1 MSTQEQLDAKRRRVS
16 RACDT
21 CRRKKVRCDGLQ
33 PSCTNCTTFGFQCTF
48 NDSAKKR
55 GPPKGYIEALE
66 NRLHR
71 MENLLGGLVQT
82 GERTKADLDSL
93 NDDDDAESVDAN
105 WVPHSPDTP
114 TTHSA
119 SESPTTTSMTAH
131 DISISDE
138 EDVLPFDKDAR
149 KKINELS
156 DSMDIMSLD
165 DGGFVRYLGNSSG
178 IDLIQ
183 KNQQLKNGYLMVPV
197 KVRDHQ
203 QWLMEKENEVHL
215 LAATMSLPPTDLAEH
230 LIDIYFKFVHPHLPV
245 LHKNSF
251 MRQYRNPDPEKKPP
265 LVLLNAMFA
274 IASRFSTNPEIIG
287 HGDDPEGFGDEYFAR
302 AKKLV
307 DLEYELPRQSSI
319 QALLL
324 MVTYRF
330 TSAKSGGRVWVM
342 LGMAIRM
349 AQDLGMH
356 RNSARWHLPPLET
369 EVRKRLWWTLY
380 VMDRWVSASM
390 GRPLEIDDNDCDVDF
405 PALIEQDWKDSDEF
419 STSRETQEQT
429 KMENIFAMKFFIES
443 IKLSQIM
450 GKILKRI
457 YSANTRNHGPAQ
469 VSTKVAELDTLLTK
483 WHLGLP
489 SDLKYD
495 HQAVSAGRVKMNRWV
510 AGLHMSYYSA
520 LILLHRPYMIP
531 TSLTKSKLSESLP
544 SLNICVSAANSITHL
559 SEKLDETEN
568 VDTAWNFSTY
578 DLLSS
583 SLIHL
588 TNSASMDTRLQAQAR
603 KNITKNI
610 KYMKKLGVRW
620 FNAAKF
626 SMILEDLLLAR
637 INFEEYNSEG
647 RTLEPVIVAKVNENG
662 SPYPIVLRDQHHPS
676 GGTLLFAPRGS
687 CCGGSS
693 TVQTPSSD
701 FSTPSS
707 SPATAPIHNPDI
719 NPNDPKPA
727 SDAAMEQRSS
737 QEPEPATPPSSGR
750 AMKKTRKPTT
760 SQQASIFIQTAVGS
774 SPSPTTGPPMLDFTM
789 EPENLFTF
797 SSLTTPGMFA
807 DGQTFMDFEQMAA
820 QQLPDQRQPQPPLQA
835 FTATPLFSSALALQG
850 NATQPSTSPQG
861 QQQQGMYQQQQQ
873 FQQYLQQQQQQ
884 QLNMQNR
891 PSQNYPVGQ
900 DPSGYQQNSYGFSN
914 INGVNSNGPAK
925 TLQQSFVNRLGMD
938 ATTSTTTSSS
948 SIPSTAESAIP
959 SRMDYS
965 NLALFSS
972 QDASASLPNPNVAV
986 PNPFFGIPN
995 TIDWDEWNK
1004 YIASAGLQ
1012 KI

>member
-1 MSTQEQLDAKRRRVS
+1 MHVSKFVLELD
-16 RACDT
+16 
-21 CRRKKVRCDGLQ
+21 
-33 PSCTNCTTFGFQCTF
+33 F

-71 MENLLGGLVQT
+71 MENLLGGLVHT
-82 GERTKADLDSL
+82 GERSKADLDSL
-93 NDDDDAESVDAN
+93 NDDEDAESLDAN

-114 TTHSA
+114 TAHSA
-119 SESPTTTSMTAH
+119 SESPSTTSMTAH
-131 DISISDE
+131 DISVSDE

-156 DSMDIMSLD
+156 DSLDSMSLD

-203 QWLMEKENEVHL
+203 QWLVEKENEVL
-215 LAATMSLPPTDLAEH
+215 QLASTMTCPPTDLAEH

-251 MRQYRNPDPEKKPP
+251 LRQYRNPDPEKKPP

-274 IASRFSTNPEIIG
+274 LASRFTTNPEIIG

-369 EVRKRLWWTLY
+369 EVRKRLWWSCY

-390 GRPLEIDDNDCDVDF
+390 GRPVEIDDNDCDVDF

-419 STSRETQEQT
+419 ATSRETQEQT

-483 WHLGLP
+483 WHLALP

-495 HQAVSAGRVKMNRWV
+495 HQAVAAGRVKMNRWV

-531 TSLTKSKLSESLP
+531 TSLTKTKLSESLP

-559 SEKLDETEN
+559 SEKLDEAEN

-578 DLLSS
+578 DLFSS

-588 TNSASMDTRLQAQAR
+588 TNSASMDLRLQAQAR
-603 KNITKNI
+603 KNIAKNI

-626 SMILEDLLLAR
+626 SNMLEDLLLAR
-637 INFEEYNSEG
+637 INFEEYNPEG
-647 RTLEPVIVAKVNENG
+647 RTLEPVMVAKVNENG

-676 GGTLLFAPRGS
+676 GGTLLFAPRGT
-687 CCGGSS
+687 CCGVSS
-693 TVQTPSSD
+693 TVHTPSSD
-701 FSTPSS
+701 TSTPSS
-707 SPATAPIHNPDI
+707 SPATVPIHNPDV
-719 NPNDPKPA
+719 NPNDPKSTSTSSTST
-727 SDAAMEQRSS
+727 SDAAMGSQRNS
-737 QEPEPATPPSSGR
+737 QEPEPNATQASTGR

-760 SQQASIFIQTAVGS
+760 SQQAASIFIQTAVGS
-774 SPSPTTGPPMLDFTM
+774 SPSPTTGPPMVDFTM
-789 EPENLFTF
+789 EPESLFPF

-807 DGQTFMDFEQMAA
+807 EGQTFMDFDQMVAH
-820 QQLPDQRQPQPPLQA
+820 QLQPDRQQPPPMQA
-835 FTATPLFSSALALQG
+835 FTATPLFSSPLALQG
-850 NATQPSTSPQG
+850 AMQPSTSQPQG
-861 QQQQGMYQQQQQ
+861 QQGMYQQQQ
-873 FQQYLQQQQQQ
+873 FQQYLQQQHHQQ
-884 QLNMQNR
+884 QLNIQNQ
-891 PSQNYPVGQ
+891 PSPQNYPVGQ
-900 DPSGYQQNSYGFSN
+900 DPSGYQQNSYVFSGT
-914 INGVNSNGPAK
+914 NGINSNGPAK

-938 ATTSTTTSSS
+938 ATVSATPTTSSS
-948 SIPSTAESAIP
+948 SIPSTVESAIP
-959 SRMDYS
+959 SRPTEYS
-965 NLALFSS
+965 NLALFPS
-972 QDASASLPNPNVAV
+972 QDNVSASLPNPNVAV